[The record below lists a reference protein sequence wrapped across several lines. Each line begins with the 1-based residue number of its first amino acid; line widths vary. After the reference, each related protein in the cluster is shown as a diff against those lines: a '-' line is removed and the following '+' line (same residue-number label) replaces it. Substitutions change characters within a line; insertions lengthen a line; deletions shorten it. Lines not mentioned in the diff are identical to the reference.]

1 MERFFFSSQRIPAD
15 ASAEKNS
22 PILSDRDEIGPVVL
36 YVVCCRRRTNLVVG
50 SPRVCA
56 FDLNNS
62 KRYAIHDA
70 ALFMS
75 RIINY
80 FFPLNINCRARIKL
94 ESAKKGASSITRN
107 KNLKPRRLEY

>member
-22 PILSDRDEIGPVVL
+22 PILSDRDEIGPVVH
-36 YVVCCRRRTNLVVG
+36 YVVCCRRRTTLVVG
-50 SPRVCA
+50 SPRVCS

-62 KRYAIHDA
+62 KRYAIHDP

-75 RIINY
+75 RIITY
-80 FFPLNINCRARIKL
+80 FLLLHITCGARIQL
-94 ESAKKGASSITRN
+94 ESAKIVA
-107 KNLKPRRLEY
+107 